1 MACAIVN
8 ALLKIRKYPMHTFSK
23 TLLLSSAMLVATFL
37 TACSEPQAK
46 EDDKE
51 IAEFAIPV
59 MVASIERKDI
69 SSNFHTTATLESRN
83 EAEIITR
90 VTGIIEELTVE
101 EGDYVE
107 KGQVL
112 AKVDARRY
120 QLALDKAEA
129 ELGGLDQEL
138 KRLSLMAEKQL
149 VSAQAS
155 DKLKYQHRAAIAAK
169 ELAALDL
176 KDSQVVA
183 PISGYIS
190 QRFIKTGHFTQGYQ
204 KLFHI
209 VDQSS
214 LQAVVYLPEHKLSY
228 VELGQQALLKFSARE
243 GKKFLAKVRS
253 ISPVIDSRSGTFK
266 VILSLTNENM
276 QLKPGMFAQIALTF
290 DTHKD
295 TLTIPTDAIITLDN
309 QSKIYLVKDNK
320 AVEVIINKGFVQEQ
334 LTEISGEFNE
344 GDSVVI
350 NGHHNLKENALV
362 EILNAKVSDEDIP
375 SSENLNDEELSETDT
390 AIAKTTK

>member
-1 MACAIVN
+1 M
-8 ALLKIRKYPMHTFSK
+8 LTLSK
-23 TLLLSSAMLVATFL
+23 KLLLSSAIATSLLL
-37 TACSEPQAK
+37 TACSEPEAK
-46 EDDKE
+46 EKTE
-51 IAEFAIPV
+51 EVAEFAIPV
-59 MVASIERKDI
+59 MVANIERKDV

-101 EGDYVE
+101 EGDFVE
-107 KGQVL
+107 KGQLL

-129 ELGGLDQEL
+129 ELAGIEQEL
-138 KRLSLMAEKQL
+138 KRLSQMAEKQL

-155 DKLKYQHRAAIAAK
+155 DKLKYQHRAAVAAK

-190 QRFIKTGHFTQGYQ
+190 QRFVKTGHFTQGYQ

-214 LQAVVYLPEHKLSY
+214 LEAVVYLPEHQLSN
-228 VELGQQALLKFSARE
+228 VQLGQQALLHFSARQ
-243 GKKFLAKVRS
+243 GKQFVAKVRS
-253 ISPVIDSRSGTFK
+253 VSPVIDSRSGTFK
-266 VILSLTNENM
+266 VILSLSNEELA
-276 QLKPGMFAQIALTF
+276 LKPGMFAQIALTF
-290 DTHKD
+290 DTHED

-309 QSKIYLVKDNK
+309 QSKIFLVKDSK
-320 AVEVIINKGFVQEQ
+320 AIEVLINKGFVQEQ
-334 LTEISGEFNE
+334 LTEISGELAE
-344 GDSVVI
+344 GDTVVV
-350 NGHHNLKENALV
+350 NGHHNLKANALV
-362 EILNAKVSDEDIP
+362 EILNAQATDEDSLI
-375 SSENLNDEELSETDT
+375 ENGLTDTDT
-390 AIAKTTK
+390 AIAKASK

>member
-1 MACAIVN
+1 M
-8 ALLKIRKYPMHTFSK
+8 LTFSK
-23 TLLLSSAMLVATFL
+23 TLLLSSAVIITTLL
-37 TACSEPQAK
+37 TACSEPEAK
-46 EDDKE
+46 EEDKE
-51 IAEFAIPV
+51 VVEFAVPV

-90 VTGIIEELTVE
+90 VTGIIEELSVE
-101 EGDYVE
+101 EGDFVE
-107 KGQVL
+107 KGQLL

-129 ELGGLDQEL
+129 ELAGLEQEL

-155 DKLKYQHRAAIAAK
+155 DKLKYQHRAAVAAK

-176 KDSQVVA
+176 KDSQIIA
-183 PISGYIS
+183 PISGFIS
-190 QRFIKTGHFTQGYQ
+190 ERFIKTGHFTQGYQ

-228 VELGQQALLKFSARE
+228 VELEQQALLQFSARQ
-243 GKKFLAKVRS
+243 GKQFVAQVRS

-266 VILSLTNENM
+266 VILSIANDEL

-290 DTHKD
+290 DTHKN

-309 QSKIYLVKDNK
+309 QSKVYLVKDNK
-320 AVEVIINKGFVQEQ
+320 AVEVSINKGFVQEQ
-334 LTEISGEFNE
+334 LTEISGELHE
-344 GDSVVI
+344 GDSVVV
-350 NGHHNLKENALV
+350 NGHHNLKANALV
-362 EILNAKVSDEDIP
+362 EILNAKTSDDDRLI
-375 SSENLNDEELSETDT
+375 DEEITET
-390 AIAKTTK
+390 AIAKATK

>member
-1 MACAIVN
+1 M
-8 ALLKIRKYPMHTFSK
+8 LTFSK
-23 TLLLSSAMLVATFL
+23 TLFAKTLASKTIISKKLLLSSMLLTTVFL
-37 TACSEPQAK
+37 TACSEPEAK
-46 EDDKE
+46 EDKQE
-51 IAEFAIPV
+51 VAEFAIPV

-101 EGDYVE
+101 EGDFVE
-107 KGQVL
+107 KGQLL

-129 ELGGLDQEL
+129 ELAGFEQEL

-155 DKLKYQHRAAIAAK
+155 DKLKYQHRAAVAAK

-190 QRFIKTGHFTQGYQ
+190 ERFIKTGHFTQGYQ

-228 VELGQQALLKFSARE
+228 VQLGQQAVLQFSARQ
-243 GKKFLAKVRS
+243 GKKFVAQVRS

-266 VILSLTNENM
+266 VILSLGNDEL

-290 DTHKD
+290 DTHQD

-309 QSKIYLVKDNK
+309 ISKIYLVKDNK
-320 AVEVIINKGFVQEQ
+320 AVEVLINKGFVQEQ
-334 LTEISGEFNE
+334 LTEISGELDE
-344 GDSVVI
+344 GDIVVV
-350 NGHHNLKENALV
+350 NGHHNLKANALV
-362 EILNAKVSDEDIP
+362 EILNAKASDDDALED
-375 SSENLNDEELSETDT
+375 EALTDTDT

>member
-1 MACAIVN
+1 M
-8 ALLKIRKYPMHTFSK
+8 LTFSKPLFSK
-23 TLLLSSAMLVATFL
+23 TLASKTLISKKWLLSSMLLTTVFL
-37 TACSEPQAK
+37 TACSEPEAK
-46 EDDKE
+46 EDKQE
-51 IAEFAIPV
+51 VAEFAIPV
-59 MVASIERKDI
+59 MVASIVRKDI

-90 VTGIIEELTVE
+90 VTGIIEELSVE
-101 EGDYVE
+101 EGDFVE
-107 KGQVL
+107 KGQLL

-129 ELGGLDQEL
+129 ELAGFEQEL

-155 DKLKYQHRAAIAAK
+155 DKLKYQHRAAVAAK

-176 KDSQVVA
+176 KDSQIVA

-190 QRFIKTGHFTQGYQ
+190 ERFIKTGHFTQGYQ

-209 VDQSS
+209 VDQAS

-228 VELGQQALLKFSARE
+228 VKLGQQAVLQFSARQ
-243 GKKFLAKVRS
+243 GKKFVAQVRS

-266 VILSLTNENM
+266 VILSLGNDEL

-290 DTHKD
+290 DTHQD

-309 QSKIYLVKDNK
+309 ISKIYLVKDNK
-320 AVEVIINKGFVQEQ
+320 AVEVLINKGFVQEQ
-334 LTEISGEFNE
+334 LTEISGELDE
-344 GDSVVI
+344 GDIVVV
-350 NGHHNLKENALV
+350 NGHHNLKANALV
-362 EILNAKVSDEDIP
+362 EILNAKASDDELLED
-375 SSENLNDEELSETDT
+375 EVLTDTDT

>member
-1 MACAIVN
+1 MF
-8 ALLKIRKYPMHTFSK
+8 TFSK
-23 TLLLSSAMLVATFL
+23 KLLLSSAMLATAFL
-37 TACSEPQAK
+37 AACSEPQAK
-46 EDDKE
+46 EEDQKV
-51 IAEFAIPV
+51 AEFAIPV
-59 MVASIERKDI
+59 MVASIERKDV

-83 EAEIITR
+83 EADIITR
-90 VTGIIEELTVE
+90 VTGIIEELSVE
-101 EGDYVE
+101 EGDFVE
-107 KGQVL
+107 KGQLL

-129 ELGGLDQEL
+129 ELAGLEQEM
-138 KRLSLMAEKQL
+138 KRLTLMAEKQL

-155 DKLKYQHRAAIAAK
+155 DKLKYQHRAAIAAR

-183 PISGYIS
+183 PISGYIA

-209 VDQSS
+209 VDQTS
-214 LQAVVYLPEHKLSY
+214 LQAVVYLPEHQLSN
-228 VELGQQALLKFSARE
+228 VQLGQQAVLEFSARQ
-243 GKKFLAKVRS
+243 GKQFLAQVRS

-266 VILSLTNENM
+266 VILSIGNEEL

-320 AVEVIINKGFVQEQ
+320 AIEVLINKGFVEEQ
-334 LTEISGEFNE
+334 LTEISGELQE
-344 GDSVVI
+344 GDSVVV
-350 NGHHNLKENALV
+350 NGHHNLKANALV
-362 EILNAKVSDEDIP
+362 EILNAKNSDEDNINN
-375 SSENLNDEELSETDT
+375 ETLNDEELTESDT

>member
-1 MACAIVN
+1 MF
-8 ALLKIRKYPMHTFSK
+8 TFSK
-23 TLLLSSAMLVATFL
+23 TLLLSTTIIAAAFL
-37 TACSEPQAK
+37 TSCSEPEAK
-46 EDDKE
+46 EGDKDV
-51 IAEFAIPV
+51 AEFAIPV
-59 MVASIERKDI
+59 MVANIERQDI

-90 VTGIIEELTVE
+90 VTGIIEELSVE
-101 EGDYVE
+101 EGDFVK
-107 KGQVL
+107 KGQLL

-129 ELGGLDQEL
+129 ELAGLDQEL

-214 LQAVVYLPEHKLSY
+214 LQAVVYLPEHQLSY
-228 VELGQQALLKFSARE
+228 VQLGQQALLQFSARQ
-243 GKKFLAKVRS
+243 GKQFLAKVRS

-266 VILSLTNENM
+266 VILSLDNDEL

-290 DTHKD
+290 DTHKN

-309 QSKIYLVKDNK
+309 ISKIYLVKDNK
-320 AVEVIINKGFVQEQ
+320 AVEVPINKGFVQEQ
-334 LTEISGEFNE
+334 LTEISGDFNE
-344 GDSVVI
+344 GDSVVV
-350 NGHHNLKENALV
+350 NGHHNLKTNALV
-362 EILNAKVSDEDIP
+362 EVLNATKSEDED
-375 SSENLNDEELSETDT
+375 SLNDTELVKTDT
-390 AIAKTTK
+390 AIAKATK

>member
-1 MACAIVN
+1 MF
-8 ALLKIRKYPMHTFSK
+8 TFSK
-23 TLLLSSAMLVATFL
+23 TLLLSTTILAAAFL
-37 TACSEPQAK
+37 TACSEPEAK
-46 EDDKE
+46 EEDKE
-51 IAEFAIPV
+51 VAEFAIPV

-83 EAEIITR
+83 EADIITR
-90 VTGIIEELTVE
+90 VTGIIEELSVE
-101 EGDYVE
+101 EGDFVE
-107 KGQVL
+107 KGQLL

-129 ELGGLDQEL
+129 ELAGLDQEL

-155 DKLKYQHRAAIAAK
+155 DKLKYQHRAAVAAK

-176 KDSQVVA
+176 KDSQIVA
-183 PISGYIS
+183 PISGYIAK
-190 QRFIKTGHFTQGYQ
+190 RHIKTGYFTQGYQ

-228 VELGQQALLKFSARE
+228 VELGQQAVLQFSARQD
-243 GKKFLAKVRS
+243 KQFVAKIRS

-266 VILSLTNENM
+266 VILSIANDQL

-309 QSKIYLVKDNK
+309 ISKIYLVKENK
-320 AVEVIINKGFVQEQ
+320 AIEVLINKGFVQEQ
-334 LTEISGEFNE
+334 LTEISGELQE
-344 GDSVVI
+344 GDSVVV

-362 EILNAKVSDEDIP
+362 EILNAKTSDED
-375 SSENLNDEELSETDT
+375 SLNNDELAETET

>member
-1 MACAIVN
+1 MLTFSNKLLISTAIV
-8 ALLKIRKYPMHTFSK
+8 T
-23 TLLLSSAMLVATFL
+23 SAFL
-37 TACSEPQAK
+37 TACSEPEVK
-46 EDDKE
+46 EDKE
-51 IAEFAIPV
+51 VAEFAIPV

-83 EAEIITR
+83 EADIITR

-107 KGQVL
+107 KGQLL

-120 QLALDKAEA
+120 KLALDKAEA
-129 ELGGLDQEL
+129 ELAGLDQEL

-155 DKLKYQHRAAIAAK
+155 DKLKYQHRAAVAAK

-176 KDSQVVA
+176 KDSRVVA

-190 QRFIKTGHFTQGYQ
+190 KRFIRTGHFTQGYQ

-209 VDQSS
+209 VDQSK
-214 LQAVVYLPEHKLSY
+214 LEAIVYLPEHQLSN
-228 VELGQQALLKFSARE
+228 VQLGQQALLQFSARQN
-243 GKKFLAKVRS
+243 KQYLAQIRS

-266 VILSLTNENM
+266 VILSLGNENM
-276 QLKPGMFAQIALTF
+276 ELKPGMFAQIALTF

-295 TLTIPTDAIITLDN
+295 ALTIPTDAIITLDK
-309 QSKIYLVKDNK
+309 QSKIYLVRDSK
-320 AVEVIINKGFVQEQ
+320 AVEVLISKGFVQEQ
-334 LTEISGEFNE
+334 LTEISGELQE
-344 GDSVVI
+344 GDSVVV
-350 NGHHNLKENALV
+350 NGQHNLKANALV
-362 EILNAKVSDEDIP
+362 EILNAKPSDED
-375 SSENLNDEELSETDT
+375 SLNDEELTDT
-390 AIAKTTK
+390 AIEIATK

>member
-1 MACAIVN
+1 M
-8 ALLKIRKYPMHTFSK
+8 LTFSK
-23 TLLLSSAMLVATFL
+23 TLLSRKLILSSALIATALL
-37 TACSEPQAK
+37 TACSEPEAK
-46 EDDKE
+46 EDDKKV
-51 IAEFAIPV
+51 AEFAIPV
-59 MVASIERKDI
+59 MVASIERKDV

-83 EAEIITR
+83 EADIITR
-90 VTGIIEELTVE
+90 LTGIIEELTVE
-101 EGDYVE
+101 EGDFVE
-107 KGQVL
+107 KGQLL

-129 ELGGLDQEL
+129 ELAGIDQEL

-155 DKLKYQHRAAIAAK
+155 DKLKYQYRAAIAAR

-176 KDSQVVA
+176 KDSQIVA
-183 PISGYIS
+183 PISGYVS
-190 QRFIKTGHFTQGYQ
+190 HRFIKTGHFTQGYQ

-214 LQAVVYLPEHKLSY
+214 LQAVVYLPEHQLSN
-228 VELGQQALLKFSARE
+228 VQLGQQALLHFNARQ
-243 GKKFLAKVRS
+243 GKQFVAQVRS

-266 VILSLTNENM
+266 VILSLGNENL

-320 AVEVIINKGFVQEQ
+320 AVEVLINKGFVQEQ

-350 NGHHNLKENALV
+350 NGQHNLKTDALV
-362 EILNAKVSDEDIP
+362 EILNAKTSDETLD
-375 SSENLNDEELSETDT
+375 DEALGDELTETET

>member
-1 MACAIVN
+1 M
-8 ALLKIRKYPMHTFSK
+8 LTFSK
-23 TLLLSSAMLVATFL
+23 TLASKTLASKTLISKKWLLSSMLLTTVFL
-37 TACSEPQAK
+37 TACSEPEAK
-46 EDDKE
+46 EEKQDV
-51 IAEFAIPV
+51 AEFAIPV

-90 VTGIIEELTVE
+90 VTGIIEELSVE
-101 EGDYVE
+101 EGDFVE
-107 KGQVL
+107 KGQLL

-129 ELGGLDQEL
+129 ELAGFEQEL
-138 KRLSLMAEKQL
+138 KRLSLMAERQL

-155 DKLKYQHRAAIAAK
+155 DKLKYQHRAAVAAK

-176 KDSQVVA
+176 KDSQIVA

-190 QRFIKTGHFTQGYQ
+190 ERFIKTGHFTQGYQ

-228 VELGQQALLKFSARE
+228 VQLGQQAVLQFSARQ
-243 GKKFLAKVRS
+243 GKKFVAQVRS

-266 VILSLTNENM
+266 VILSLGNDEL

-290 DTHKD
+290 DTHQD

-309 QSKIYLVKDNK
+309 ISKIYLVKNNK
-320 AVEVIINKGFVQEQ
+320 AVEVLINKGFVQEQ
-334 LTEISGEFNE
+334 LTEISGELDE
-344 GDSVVI
+344 GDIVVV
-350 NGHHNLKENALV
+350 NGHHNLKANALV
-362 EILNAKVSDEDIP
+362 EILNAKASDDDALED
-375 SSENLNDEELSETDT
+375 EALTDTDT

>member
-1 MACAIVN
+1 MLN
-8 ALLKIRKYPMHTFSK
+8 FSK
-23 TLLLSSAMLVATFL
+23 TLLLSSAFIVTALL
-37 TACSEPQAK
+37 TACSEPEAK
-46 EDDKE
+46 EEDKE
-51 IAEFAIPV
+51 VAEFAVPV
-59 MVASIERKDI
+59 MVANIERKDI

-90 VTGIIEELTVE
+90 VTGIIEELSVE
-101 EGDYVE
+101 EGDFVE
-107 KGQVL
+107 KGQLL

-129 ELGGLDQEL
+129 ELAGLEQEL

-155 DKLKYQHRAAIAAK
+155 DKLKYQHRAAVAAK

-176 KDSQVVA
+176 IDSQIVA
-183 PISGYIS
+183 PISGFIS
-190 QRFIKTGHFTQGYQ
+190 ERFIKTGHFTQGYQ

-228 VELGQQALLKFSARE
+228 VELEQQALLQFSARQ
-243 GKKFLAKVRS
+243 GKKFVAQVRS
-253 ISPVIDSRSGTFK
+253 ISPVIDNRSGTFK
-266 VILSLTNENM
+266 VILSIDNDEL

-290 DTHKD
+290 DTHKN

-320 AVEVIINKGFVQEQ
+320 AVEVSINKGFVQEQ
-334 LTEISGEFNE
+334 LTEISGELNE

-350 NGHHNLKENALV
+350 NGHHNLKANALV
-362 EILNAKVSDEDIP
+362 EILNAKA
-375 SSENLNDEELSETDT
+375 SENGHPNNEKNNDEELTDT
-390 AIAKTTK
+390 AIAKATK

>member
-1 MACAIVN
+1 M
-8 ALLKIRKYPMHTFSK
+8 LTFSK
-23 TLLLSSAMLVATFL
+23 TLLLSSAVIITALL
-37 TACSEPQAK
+37 SACSEPEAK
-46 EDDKE
+46 EEDKKV
-51 IAEFAIPV
+51 AEFAVPV
-59 MVASIERKDI
+59 MVANIERKDI

-90 VTGIIEELTVE
+90 VTGIIEELSVE
-101 EGDYVE
+101 EGDFVE
-107 KGQVL
+107 KGQLL

-129 ELGGLDQEL
+129 ELAGLEQEL

-155 DKLKYQHRAAIAAK
+155 DKLKYQHRAAVAAK

-176 KDSQVVA
+176 RDSQIVA
-183 PISGYIS
+183 PISGFIS
-190 QRFIKTGHFTQGYQ
+190 ERFIKTGHFTQGYQ

-228 VELGQQALLKFSARE
+228 VELKQQALLQFSARQ
-243 GKKFLAKVRS
+243 GKQFIAQVRS
-253 ISPVIDSRSGTFK
+253 ISPVIDNRSGTFK
-266 VILSLTNENM
+266 VILSIDNEEL

-290 DTHKD
+290 DTHRN

-320 AVEVIINKGFVQEQ
+320 AVEVSINKGFVQEQ
-334 LTEISGEFNE
+334 LTEISGELNE

-350 NGHHNLKENALV
+350 NGHHNLKANALV
-362 EILNAKVSDEDIP
+362 EILNAKASDDD
-375 SSENLNDEELSETDT
+375 SLNDEELTDTDT
-390 AIAKTTK
+390 AIAKATK

>member
-1 MACAIVN
+1 M
-8 ALLKIRKYPMHTFSK
+8 LTFSK
-23 TLLLSSAMLVATFL
+23 TLLSKKMLLSPAIAAAFFL
-37 TACSEPQAK
+37 TACSEPEAK
-46 EDDKE
+46 EEDKVV
-51 IAEFAIPV
+51 AEFAIPV
-59 MVASIERKDI
+59 MVASIERKDV

-83 EAEIITR
+83 EADIITR

-107 KGQVL
+107 KGQLL

-120 QLALDKAEA
+120 QLTLDKAEA
-129 ELGGLDQEL
+129 ELAGINQEM

-155 DKLKYQHRAAIAAK
+155 DKLKYQYRAAIAAR

-176 KDSQVVA
+176 KDSRVVA

-190 QRFIKTGHFTQGYQ
+190 KRFIRTGHFTQGYQ

-209 VDQSS
+209 VDQSN
-214 LQAVVYLPEHKLSY
+214 LEAIVYLPEHQLSN
-228 VELGQQALLKFSARE
+228 VQLGQQALLQFNARQ
-243 GKKFLAKVRS
+243 GKQFLAQIRS

-266 VILSLTNENM
+266 VTLSLDNEEM

-309 QSKIYLVKDNK
+309 QSKIYLVKNNK
-320 AVEVIINKGFVQEQ
+320 AVEVLINKGFVQEQ
-334 LTEISGEFNE
+334 LTEISGELSE
-344 GDSVVI
+344 GDSVVV
-350 NGHHNLKENALV
+350 NGQHNLKTDALV
-362 EILNAKVSDEDIP
+362 EILNAKASDEDNLNN
-375 SSENLNDEELSETDT
+375 ENLDDELIQTDT
-390 AIAKTTK
+390 AIAKATK

>member
-1 MACAIVN
+1 MF
-8 ALLKIRKYPMHTFSK
+8 TFSK
-23 TLLLSSAMLVATFL
+23 TLLLSTTIIAAAFL
-37 TACSEPQAK
+37 TSCSEPEAK
-46 EDDKE
+46 EGDKDV
-51 IAEFAIPV
+51 AEFAIPV
-59 MVASIERKDI
+59 MVANIERQDI

-90 VTGIIEELTVE
+90 VTGIIEELSVE
-101 EGDYVE
+101 EGDFVK
-107 KGQVL
+107 KGQLL

-129 ELGGLDQEL
+129 ELAGLDQEL

-214 LQAVVYLPEHKLSY
+214 LQAVVYLPEHQLSY
-228 VELGQQALLKFSARE
+228 VQLGQQALLQFSARQ
-243 GKKFLAKVRS
+243 GKQFLAKVRS

-266 VILSLTNENM
+266 VILSLDNDEL

-290 DTHKD
+290 DIHKN

-309 QSKIYLVKDNK
+309 ISKIYLVKDNK
-320 AVEVIINKGFVQEQ
+320 AVEVPINKGFVQEQ
-334 LTEISGEFNE
+334 FTEISGDFNE
-344 GDSVVI
+344 GDSVVV
-350 NGHHNLKENALV
+350 NGHHNLKTNALV
-362 EILNAKVSDEDIP
+362 EVLNATKSEDED
-375 SSENLNDEELSETDT
+375 SLNDTELVKTDT
-390 AIAKTTK
+390 AIAKATK

>member
-1 MACAIVN
+1 M
-8 ALLKIRKYPMHTFSK
+8 LTFSK
-23 TLLLSSAMLVATFL
+23 TSLLVSALLTTAFL
-37 TACSEPQAK
+37 TACSEPEAK
-46 EDDKE
+46 EEDNK

-59 MVASIERKDI
+59 MVVSIERKDI
-69 SSNFHTTATLESRN
+69 SSNFHTTAILESRN
-83 EAEIITR
+83 EADIITR

-101 EGDYVE
+101 EGDFVE
-107 KGQVL
+107 KGQLL

-129 ELGGLDQEL
+129 ELAGIKQEL
-138 KRLSLMAEKQL
+138 QRLSLMVEKQL

-155 DKLKYQHRAAIAAK
+155 DKLKYQHRAAIAARD
-169 ELAALDL
+169 LAVLDL
-176 KDSQVVA
+176 LDSQIVA

-190 QRFIKTGHFTQGYQ
+190 QRLIKTGHFTQGYQ

-228 VELGQQALLKFSARE
+228 VKLGQQALLNFSARQ
-243 GKKFLAKVRS
+243 GQQFIAQVRS

-266 VILSLTNENM
+266 VILSLANDEL

-290 DTHKD
+290 ATHKD

-320 AVEVIINKGFVQEQ
+320 AVEVLINKGFVQEQ
-334 LTEISGEFNE
+334 LTEISGELHE
-344 GDSVVI
+344 GDSVVV
-350 NGHHNLKENALV
+350 NGQHNLKANALV
-362 EILNAKVSDEDIP
+362 EILNAKPSAED
-375 SSENLNDEELSETDT
+375 SFNDEELIETDT
-390 AIAKTTK
+390 VIVIATK

>member
-1 MACAIVN
+1 M
-8 ALLKIRKYPMHTFSK
+8 LTHSK
-23 TLLLSSAMLVATFL
+23 TLLLSSAVIITALL
-37 TACSEPQAK
+37 SACSEPEAK
-46 EDDKE
+46 EEDKKV
-51 IAEFAIPV
+51 AEFAVPV
-59 MVASIERKDI
+59 MVANIERKDI

-90 VTGIIEELTVE
+90 VTGIIEELSVE
-101 EGDYVE
+101 EGDFVE
-107 KGQVL
+107 KGQLL

-129 ELGGLDQEL
+129 ELAGLEQEL

-155 DKLKYQHRAAIAAK
+155 DKLKYQHRAAVAAK

-176 KDSQVVA
+176 RDSQIVA
-183 PISGYIS
+183 PISGFIS
-190 QRFIKTGHFTQGYQ
+190 ERFIKTGHFTQGYQ

-228 VELGQQALLKFSARE
+228 VELKQQALLQFSARQ
-243 GKKFLAKVRS
+243 GKQFIAQVRS
-253 ISPVIDSRSGTFK
+253 ISPVIDNRSGTFK
-266 VILSLTNENM
+266 VILSIDNEEL

-290 DTHKD
+290 DTHRN

-320 AVEVIINKGFVQEQ
+320 AVEVSINKGFVQEQ
-334 LTEISGEFNE
+334 LTEISGELNE

-350 NGHHNLKENALV
+350 NGHHNLKANALV
-362 EILNAKVSDEDIP
+362 EILNAKASDDD
-375 SSENLNDEELSETDT
+375 SLNDEELTDTDT
-390 AIAKTTK
+390 AIAKATK

>member
-1 MACAIVN
+1 M
-8 ALLKIRKYPMHTFSK
+8 LTFSK
-23 TLLLSSAMLVATFL
+23 TLLLSSAIVAAAFL
-37 TACSEPQAK
+37 TACSEPEAK
-46 EDDKE
+46 EEDKKV
-51 IAEFAIPV
+51 AEFAIPV
-59 MVASIERKDI
+59 MVANIERKDV

-83 EAEIITR
+83 EADIITR

-107 KGQVL
+107 KGQLL

-129 ELGGLDQEL
+129 ELAGIEQEL

-155 DKLKYQHRAAIAAK
+155 DKLKYQYRAAIAAR

-176 KDSQVVA
+176 TDSRVVA

-190 QRFIKTGHFTQGYQ
+190 KRFIRTGHFTQGYQ

-214 LQAVVYLPEHKLSY
+214 LEAIVYLPEHQLSN
-228 VELGQQALLKFSARE
+228 VQLGQQAVLQFSARQ
-243 GKKFLAKVRS
+243 GKQFLAKIRS

-266 VILSLTNENM
+266 VILSLGNEELA
-276 QLKPGMFAQIALTF
+276 LKPGMFAQIALTF

-320 AVEVIINKGFVQEQ
+320 AVEVLINKGFVQEQ
-334 LTEISGEFNE
+334 LTEISGELEE
-344 GDSVVI
+344 GDRVVV
-350 NGHHNLKENALV
+350 NGQHNLKANALV
-362 EILNAKVSDEDIP
+362 EILNAKPSDED
-375 SSENLNDEELSETDT
+375 SLDEELTETDT
-390 AIAKTTK
+390 AIAIANK

>member
-1 MACAIVN
+1 M
-8 ALLKIRKYPMHTFSK
+8 LTFSK
-23 TLLLSSAMLVATFL
+23 TLLLSSAVIITALL
-37 TACSEPQAK
+37 TACSEPEAK
-46 EDDKE
+46 EEDKE
-51 IAEFAIPV
+51 VAEFAVPV

-90 VTGIIEELTVE
+90 VTGIIEELSVE
-101 EGDYVE
+101 EGDFVE
-107 KGQVL
+107 KGQLL

-129 ELGGLDQEL
+129 ELAGLEQEL

-155 DKLKYQHRAAIAAK
+155 DKLKYQHRAAVAAK

-176 KDSQVVA
+176 RDSQIVA
-183 PISGYIS
+183 PISGFIS
-190 QRFIKTGHFTQGYQ
+190 ERFIKTGHFTQGYQ

-228 VELGQQALLKFSARE
+228 VELEQQALLQFSARQ
-243 GKKFLAKVRS
+243 GKQFVAQVRS

-266 VILSLTNENM
+266 VILSIANDEL

-290 DTHKD
+290 DTHKN

-309 QSKIYLVKDNK
+309 QSKVYLVKDNK
-320 AVEVIINKGFVQEQ
+320 AVEVSINKGFVQEQ
-334 LTEISGEFNE
+334 LTEISGELHE
-344 GDSVVI
+344 GDSVVV
-350 NGHHNLKENALV
+350 NGHHNLKANALV
-362 EILNAKVSDEDIP
+362 EILNAKISDDDSFI
-375 SSENLNDEELSETDT
+375 DEELTET

>member
-1 MACAIVN
+1 M
-8 ALLKIRKYPMHTFSK
+8 LTFSK
-23 TLLLSSAMLVATFL
+23 TILLSSAMVAASLL
-37 TACSEPQAK
+37 TACSEPEAK
-46 EDDKE
+46 EDDKKV
-51 IAEFAIPV
+51 AEFAIPV

-83 EAEIITR
+83 EADIITR

-107 KGQVL
+107 KGQLL
-112 AKVDARRY
+112 ARVDARRY

-129 ELGGLDQEL
+129 ELAGIEQEL

-155 DKLKYQHRAAIAAK
+155 DKLKYQYRAAIAAR

-176 KDSQVVA
+176 KDSRVVA

-190 QRFIKTGHFTQGYQ
+190 KRFIRTGHFTQGYQ

-214 LQAVVYLPEHKLSY
+214 LEAIVYLPEHQLSN
-228 VELGQQALLKFSARE
+228 VQLGQQALLQFSARQ
-243 GKKFLAKVRS
+243 GLQFIAQVRS

-266 VILSLTNENM
+266 VILSLDNEEM

-320 AVEVIINKGFVQEQ
+320 AVEVLINKGFVQEQ
-334 LTEISGEFNE
+334 LTEISGELHE

-350 NGHHNLKENALV
+350 NGQHNLKTDALV
-362 EILNAKVSDEDIP
+362 EILNAKASDE
-375 SSENLNDEELSETDT
+375 NLDDEALIETET

>member
-1 MACAIVN
+1 M
-8 ALLKIRKYPMHTFSK
+8 LTFSK
-23 TLLLSSAMLVATFL
+23 TLFAKTLASKTIISKKLLLSSMLLTTVFL
-37 TACSEPQAK
+37 TACSEPEAK
-46 EDDKE
+46 EDKQE
-51 IAEFAIPV
+51 VAEFAIPV

-101 EGDYVE
+101 EGDFVE
-107 KGQVL
+107 KGQLL

-129 ELGGLDQEL
+129 ELAGFEQEL

-155 DKLKYQHRAAIAAK
+155 DKLKYQHRAAVAAK

-190 QRFIKTGHFTQGYQ
+190 ERFIKTGHFTQGYQ

-228 VELGQQALLKFSARE
+228 VQLGQQAVLQFSARQ
-243 GKKFLAKVRS
+243 GKKFVAQVRS

-266 VILSLTNENM
+266 VILSLGNDEL

-290 DTHKD
+290 DTHQD

-309 QSKIYLVKDNK
+309 ISKIYLVKNNK
-320 AVEVIINKGFVQEQ
+320 AVEVLINKGFVQEQ
-334 LTEISGEFNE
+334 LTEISGELDE
-344 GDSVVI
+344 GDIVVV
-350 NGHHNLKENALV
+350 NGHHNLKANALV
-362 EILNAKVSDEDIP
+362 EILNAKASDDDALED
-375 SSENLNDEELSETDT
+375 EALTDTDT